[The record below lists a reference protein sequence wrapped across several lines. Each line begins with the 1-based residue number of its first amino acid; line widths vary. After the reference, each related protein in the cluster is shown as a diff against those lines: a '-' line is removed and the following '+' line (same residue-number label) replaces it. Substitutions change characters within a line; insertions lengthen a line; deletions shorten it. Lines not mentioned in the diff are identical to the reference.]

1 MFFSCLNSTNFP
13 PKSKAHRST
22 SAFPAFLIKDNG
34 FVEKVWRECYNISMT
49 AIDEIRDKLKVL
61 KGNRAI
67 RKVILFGSYAR
78 GDVSRRSDVDLA
90 VIMDTDK
97 RFFDR
102 YDLCGELYD
111 LFDAGLDIFP
121 YTEEEFSRI
130 SHRPFIK
137 TIINEGVVV
146 YES

>member
-1 MFFSCLNSTNFP
+1 M
-13 PKSKAHRST
+13 
-22 SAFPAFLIKDNG
+22 
-34 FVEKVWRECYNISMT
+34 MT
-49 AIDEIRDKLKVL
+49 AVDEIKEKLLAL
-61 KGNRAI
+61 KTNKAI
-67 RKVILFGSYAR
+67 RRVILFGSYAR
-78 GDVSRRSDVDLA
+78 GDVSRRSDMDLA

-102 YDLCGELYD
+102 YDQCEELYD
-111 LFDAGLDIFP
+111 IFGGGLDIFP

-137 TIINEGVVV
+137 SIIEEGVVV

>member
-1 MFFSCLNSTNFP
+1 M
-13 PKSKAHRST
+13 R
-22 SAFPAFLIKDNG
+22 I
-34 FVEKVWRECYNISMT
+34 
-49 AIDEIRDKLKVL
+49 L
-61 KGNRAI
+61 KGNSAI

-78 GDVSRRSDVDLA
+78 GDVSRRSDLDFA

-102 YDLCGELYD
+102 YDLCGELYG
-111 LFDAGLDIFP
+111 LFDTGLDIFP

-137 TIINEGVVV
+137 TIIKEGVVV

>member
-1 MFFSCLNSTNFP
+1 
-13 PKSKAHRST
+13 
-22 SAFPAFLIKDNG
+22 
-34 FVEKVWRECYNISMT
+34 MT
-49 AIDEIRDKLKVL
+49 AIDEIREKLRVL
-61 KGNRAI
+61 KGNHAI

-78 GDVSRRSDVDLA
+78 GDVSRKSDLDLA

-102 YDLCGELYD
+102 YDLCGELYE
-111 LFDAGLDIFP
+111 LFDTGLDIFP

-137 TIINEGVVV
+137 SIIKEGVVV

>member
-1 MFFSCLNSTNFP
+1 MMSIGEIREKLSV
-13 PKSKAHRST
+13 
-22 SAFPAFLIKDNG
+22 LKDN
-34 FVEKVWRECYNISMT
+34 K
-49 AIDEIRDKLKVL
+49 
-61 KGNRAI
+61 AI
-67 RKVILFGSYAR
+67 RKIILFGSYAR
-78 GDVSRRSDVDLA
+78 GDVSRKSDMDMV

-102 YDLCGELYD
+102 YELCDRLYD
-111 LFDAGLDIFP
+111 LFDTGLDIFP

-137 TIINEGVVV
+137 TIKKEGVLV

>member
-1 MFFSCLNSTNFP
+1 MSMMSIGEIREKLTV
-13 PKSKAHRST
+13 
-22 SAFPAFLIKDNG
+22 LKDN
-34 FVEKVWRECYNISMT
+34 K
-49 AIDEIRDKLKVL
+49 
-61 KGNRAI
+61 AI
-67 RKVILFGSYAR
+67 RKIILFGSYAR
-78 GDVSRRSDVDLA
+78 GDVSRRSDMDMV

-102 YDLCGELYD
+102 YELCDRLYD
-111 LFDAGLDIFP
+111 IFDTGLDIFP

-137 TIINEGVVV
+137 TIKKEGVLV